1 MNTIKKT
8 KKTVLTVKP
17 EGKPS
22 SKAPTMSAKKPSLNV
37 RTTKTIYNPVSHHI
51 YHDGNSYR
59 VRAIRKGVKFSQCFS
74 SKKKAFEFR
83 KNILSA

>member
-1 MNTIKKT
+1 MAKTKTTKTKLPTKMGKKT
-8 KKTVLTVKP
+8 SPKT
-17 EGKPS
+17 
-22 SKAPTMSAKKPSLNV
+22 PTMSAKKPSLNV

>member
-1 MNTIKKT
+1 MATTKTTKTKLPAGTGKKT
-8 KKTVLTVKP
+8 SPKTSSTKK
-17 EGKPS
+17 S
-22 SKAPTMSAKKPSLNV
+22 SVSV

-59 VRAIRKGVKFSQCFS
+59 VRVIRKGIKFSQYFT

-83 KNILSA
+83 KSVLSV

>member
-1 MNTIKKT
+1 MATKTTKTKLPIKMGKKTSPKTSSKVIKK
-8 KKTVLTVKP
+8 
-17 EGKPS
+17 S
-22 SKAPTMSAKKPSLNV
+22 SVSV

-59 VRAIRKGVKFSQCFS
+59 VRVIRKGIKFSQYFT

-83 KNILSA
+83 KSVLSV

>member
-1 MNTIKKT
+1 MATTKTTKTKLPVGTGKKT
-8 KKTVLTVKP
+8 SPKTSSNKK
-17 EGKPS
+17 S
-22 SKAPTMSAKKPSLNV
+22 SVSV

-59 VRAIRKGVKFSQCFS
+59 VRVIRKGIKFSQYFT

-83 KNILSA
+83 KSVLSV

>member
-1 MNTIKKT
+1 MAKTKTTKTKLPAGTGKKT
-8 KKTVLTVKP
+8 SPKT
-17 EGKPS
+17 
-22 SKAPTMSAKKPSLNV
+22 PTMSTKKSSVSV

-59 VRAIRKGVKFSQCFS
+59 VRVIRKGIKFSQYFT

-83 KNILSA
+83 KSVLSV